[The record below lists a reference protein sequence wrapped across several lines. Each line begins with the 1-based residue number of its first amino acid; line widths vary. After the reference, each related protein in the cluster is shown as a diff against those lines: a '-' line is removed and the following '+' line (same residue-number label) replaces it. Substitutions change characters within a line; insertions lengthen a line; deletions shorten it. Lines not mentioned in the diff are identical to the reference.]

1 MNKKK
6 KTALENLAKRKPQKR
21 QITEKEKAFT
31 REYIID
37 KNGAGAAIRAGF
49 SARVAKQQACAL
61 MKRKHVGDEI
71 ARLLQKQGERLEI
84 SADRVIKEIA
94 KLAFSDICQ
103 LFDSGGLLK
112 DVSSLENDVSA
123 TVSSVESLEEYDGHG
138 DQKVLIGNTKKVKLW
153 DKTKALEMLGRHFKL
168 FSDVVITRDGDF
180 LEKMEAAQKR
190 LDEAKK
196 K

>member
-6 KTALENLAKRKPQKR
+6 KIALENLAKRKPQKR